1 MEEDENVVNYI
12 YEAKPEKF
20 KELVKIAKE
29 KLEHYDCHAEFL
41 IDRENYDDCKCYY
54 ALGGRCG
61 FAITKDR
68 ELISLFNI
76 SNIKILHEKVIV
88 DWIKQ
93 EADWLTC
100 LGYYDIRDI
109 DCGDNS
115 FVKKTESL
123 VYYYAERLGFKLYCR
138 TSEKLEDMTKTF
150 GKEKTIKFIEKYG
163 IPCNFFM
170 INPKYD
176 VKKLK
181 EPFIYDYYKTRE
193 LIIEGIKEQRET
205 IFTEEA
211 SECDSAFPYNLFMSR
226 LQKIIAYDNTLD
238 DTIDSYIEHNPL
250 LCDAAGVRAPFLS
263 HEIIEHLTT
272 LFLAVNPSISEKT
285 MFDFV
290 EYYVYENNY
299 GGTMRI
305 GDVVYHLDY
314 EKELYDYIRSM
325 KDEKERNQEDA
336 KSE

>member
-1 MEEDENVVNYI
+1 MEEEENIVNYI
-12 YEAKPEKF
+12 YETKPEKF

-76 SNIKILHEKVIV
+76 SNIKILDEKVIV
-88 DWIKQ
+88 DWIRQ

-100 LGYYDIRDI
+100 IGYYDITI
-109 DCGDNS
+109 DNS
-115 FVKKTESL
+115 DVVDSFVASTKSL
-123 VYYYAERLGFKLYCR
+123 IHYYAEKLGFKSYCR
-138 TSEKLEDMTKTF
+138 TSEKFDDMTKVF
-150 GKEKTIKFIEKYG
+150 GIEKCFEFVKKYG

-176 VKKLK
+176 VNKFKK
-181 EPFIYDYYKTRE
+181 PIDDYYEVRKN
-193 LIIEGIKEQRET
+193 IIEGIKEQREAIYT
-205 IFTEEA
+205 KEA
-211 SECDSAFPYNLFMSR
+211 SECDSVFPYNLFMSR

-238 DTIDSYIEHNPL
+238 DTIDSYIENNPL

-272 LFLAVNPSISEKT
+272 LFLAVNPSISEET

-305 GDVVYHLDY
+305 GDIAYHLDY
-314 EKELYDYIRSM
+314 ERELYDYIRSM
-325 KDEKERNQEDA
+325 KDEKERHQEDV